1 MKNIIGK
8 IRIEKEEL
16 DENVTFEVIP
26 ATEWSEGHKRVDCDL
41 ARGFIPFDIKED
53 VNEEVIKR
61 LLHSVAHATL
71 GEKVNFL
78 DGEMTGLTFEE
89 IGIPTPIGEDEEGRE
104 KIKEVETFLNVLCED
119 VFVEN
124 ARSIKDSLMEW
135 AIQFF
140 GIEFVPLSDDGEL
153 DSDDDSDDPSTIE
166 F

>member
-1 MKNIIGK
+1 MEKTIGK

-41 ARGFIPFDIKED
+41 ASGFIPFSIKEE

-61 LLHSVAHATL
+61 LLHSVAKATL
-71 GEKVNFL
+71 EEKVNFL

-89 IGIPTPIGEDEEGRE
+89 IGLPNPVGEDEEGKDE
-104 KIKEVETFLNVLCED
+104 IKEVETFLNVLCED

-124 ARSIKDSLMEW
+124 ARSIKESLMEW
-135 AIQFF
+135 AIEFF
-140 GIEFVPLSDDGEL
+140 GIEFVPLSDEGEL
-153 DSDDDSDDPSTIE
+153 DSE
-166 F
+166 H

>member
-41 ARGFIPFDIKED
+41 ASGFIPFSIKEE

-61 LLHSVAHATL
+61 LLHSVAKATVE
-71 GEKVNFL
+71 EKVNFL
-78 DGEMTGLTFEE
+78 DGEMAGLTFEE
-89 IGIPTPIGEDEEGRE
+89 IGLPNPVGEDEEGKDE
-104 KIKEVETFLNVLCED
+104 IKEVETFLNVLCED
-119 VFVEN
+119 VFIED
-124 ARSIKDSLMEW
+124 ARSVKDSLMEW